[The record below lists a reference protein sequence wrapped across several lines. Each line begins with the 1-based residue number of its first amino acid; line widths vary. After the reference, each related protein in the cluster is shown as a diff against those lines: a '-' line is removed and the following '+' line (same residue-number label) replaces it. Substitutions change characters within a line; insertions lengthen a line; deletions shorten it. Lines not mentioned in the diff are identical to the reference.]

1 MILDTNAIS
10 AWADGQEE
18 FLKILPGAHTLAFPV
33 IGLGEYLWGL
43 RRSRRR
49 ADLEEWLL
57 KTLPLGLTLSITLS
71 TVHHYA
77 TIRESLHAKGRPI
90 PQNDQWIAA
99 LALEHQM
106 PILSRD
112 SDFDHVDG
120 IERIG
125 W

>member
-18 FLKILPGAHTLAFPV
+18 FLKVLPAAHVLAFPV
-33 IGLGEYLWGL
+33 IGVGEYLWGL

-49 ADLEEWLL
+49 EPLEEWLWR
-57 KTLPLGLTLSITLS
+57 TLPLGLTLSITVG
-71 TVHHYA
+71 TARHYA
-77 TIRESLHAKGRPI
+77 TIRESLQRKGRPI

-106 PILSRD
+106 PVLSRD
-112 SDFDHVDG
+112 TDFDYVDG
-120 IERIG
+120 VERIS